1 MVTAFWTFYYADN
14 GNVNHE
20 IDIEAFNSNDVI
32 YSSYTSESD
41 STHINSKL
49 NYNLQ
54 DNEKHTYRFDWYC
67 GKKVEFYIDN
77 VLQTVIETN
86 VPTHAMEVWIGAW
99 CPSWAGEQRQEN
111 SKMTIYSFKYTK
123 F

>member
-1 MVTAFWTFYYADN
+1 MATAFWTFYYADN

-54 DNEKHTYRFDWYC
+54 DNEKHT
-67 GKKVEFYIDN
+67 
-77 VLQTVIETN
+77 
-86 VPTHAMEVWIGAW
+86 
-99 CPSWAGEQRQEN
+99 
-111 SKMTIYSFKYTK
+111 
-123 F
+123 